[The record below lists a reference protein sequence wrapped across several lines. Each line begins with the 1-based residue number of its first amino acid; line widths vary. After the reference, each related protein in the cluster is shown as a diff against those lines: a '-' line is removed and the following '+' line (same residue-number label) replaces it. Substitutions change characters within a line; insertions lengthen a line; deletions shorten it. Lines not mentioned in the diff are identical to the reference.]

1 MILLH
6 KISSNYHKFTAVL
19 SLIRVCI
26 NSSAHDS
33 QSILFIYH
41 PPTSLL
47 PSPIYTESLK
57 SYLSQSVA
65 TSHSLGIK
73 GARGFTLVE
82 LLVTMTVLGIIATI
96 AVPSIL
102 THLARLESQRVK
114 HQLKNTLSSAKA
126 ESYIS
131 RQNVLVCLSNDG
143 GRCHRDSDEVL
154 LLFVDKNDNKHFDT
168 DIDVLL
174 TQQDLNLRYST
185 VKLRVGGRRHY
196 TKFWGDSGK
205 PRGHFGHIKYCP
217 TSAYNQAMYQISFNQ
232 AGIVK
237 HKLNEDHPTKC
248 GT

>member
-1 MILLH
+1 MILH
-6 KISSNYHKFTAVL
+6 HTISSSYLKLTTVL
-19 SLIRVCI
+19 LFIRFFI
-26 NSSAHDS
+26 NNRAHDS
-33 QSILFIYH
+33 QSILFIYR

-47 PSPIYTESLK
+47 PSAIYTESFQ
-57 SYLSQSVA
+57 SCLSQSA
-65 TSHSLGIK
+65 LISKSLVSK
-73 GARGFTLVE
+73 GNRGFTLVE

-114 HQLKNTLSSAKA
+114 HQLKNTLSLARA

-131 RQNVLVCLSNDG
+131 RQDVLVCLSNNG

-154 LLFVDKNDNKHFDT
+154 LLFVDKNNNKHFDS
-168 DIDVLL
+168 DVDVLL
-174 TQQDLNLRYST
+174 TQQDLKLRYST

-217 TSAYNQAMYQISFNQ
+217 TASYNQAMYQISFNQ
-232 AGIVK
+232 AGIIK

-248 GT
+248 GA

>member
-1 MILLH
+1 MILLN
-6 KISSNYHKFTAVL
+6 KISSSYHRLTTVL
-19 SLIRVCI
+19 SLVRVFI
-26 NSSAHDS
+26 NNRAHDS
-33 QSILFIYH
+33 QSILFIYRSS
-41 PPTSLL
+41 TSLL
-47 PSPIYTESLK
+47 QSAIYTESFQ
-57 SYLSQSVA
+57 SCLSQSA
-65 TSHSLGIK
+65 SISKSLVGK
-73 GARGFTLVE
+73 GNRGFTLVE

-114 HQLKNTLSSAKA
+114 HQLKNTLSLARA

-131 RQNVLVCLSNDG
+131 RQDVLVCLSNNG
-143 GRCHRDSDEVL
+143 GRCHRDSDEML
-154 LLFVDKNDNKHFDT
+154 LLFVDKNNNKHFDS
-168 DIDVLL
+168 DVDVLL
-174 TQQDLNLRYST
+174 TQQDLKLRYST

-217 TSAYNQAMYQISFNQ
+217 TASYNQAMYQISFNQ

-248 GT
+248 GA

>member
-1 MILLH
+1 M
-6 KISSNYHKFTAVL
+6 
-19 SLIRVCI
+19 
-26 NSSAHDS
+26 
-33 QSILFIYH
+33 
-41 PPTSLL
+41 
-47 PSPIYTESLK
+47 YTESLK
-57 SYLSQSVA
+57 SYLSQSA
-65 TSHSLGIK
+65 SISKSLGSK
-73 GARGFTLVE
+73 GAHGFTLVE
-82 LLVTMTVLGIIATI
+82 LLVTITVLGIIATI

-114 HQLKNTLSSAKA
+114 HQLKNTLSLARA

-131 RQNVLVCLSNDG
+131 RQDVLVCLSNNG

-154 LLFVDKNDNKHFDT
+154 LLFVDNNNNKHFDS
-168 DIDVLL
+168 DVDVLL
-174 TQQDLNLRYST
+174 TQQDLKLRYST

-217 TSAYNQAMYQISFNQ
+217 TASYNQAMYQISFNQ

-248 GT
+248 GA